1 MSFTTLTTQTDGAV
15 MTVTFDHGEVNVM
28 SATMCGE
35 IFAIVGELAVNP
47 QIKVVVFESAN
58 PDFFIAHFD
67 LNDILKSISG
77 DPSVP
82 VSKYADINVLQSLS
96 LSIAALPQVTIA
108 KVDGICRG
116 GGFELMLAMDMTFAS
131 EKARFC
137 FPEASVG
144 FLPAGG
150 GTTLLP
156 LTAGK
161 GRALEVI
168 LTGRDFSATEAELY
182 GVVNRTLKD
191 TDTLHTYV
199 QDAAVRMAANNGEVI
214 AAVKATL
221 GKTFAGLKAGVM
233 AGFAQ
238 ENASMIACISDPK
251 VFESLQLLA
260 ENSGTYDSEIDLP
273 KTISSFK

>member
-1 MSFTTLTTQTDGAV
+1 
-15 MTVTFDHGEVNVM
+15 
-28 SATMCGE
+28 
-35 IFAIVGELAVNP
+35 
-47 QIKVVVFESAN
+47 
-58 PDFFIAHFD
+58 
-67 LNDILKSISG
+67 
-77 DPSVP
+77 
-82 VSKYADINVLQSLS
+82 LS

-116 GGFELMLAMDMTFAS
+116 GGFELMLAMDMAFAS

-161 GRALEVI
+161 GRALEI
-168 LTGRDFSATEAELY
+168 MLTGRDFSATEAELY

-191 TDTLHTYV
+191 TDTLNTYV
-199 QDAAVRMAANNGEVI
+199 QDTAMRMAANNGEAI

-221 GKTFAGLKAGVM
+221 GKTFAGLKSGVM

-238 ENASMIACISDPK
+238 ENSSMVACISDPK
-251 VFESLQLLA
+251 VFKSLQLLA
-260 ENSGTYDSEIDLP
+260 EKSGTYDSEIDLP
-273 KTISSFK
+273 KTISGLR